1 MPWIAT
7 IETSGHNAARVLVVE
22 DNPVNQEVT
31 RRMAE
36 GLGCQVDVAA
46 NGREALT
53 AVEQSAYD
61 LVLMDCQMPEMDGF
75 EATRAIRRRES
86 ERNAERGMM
95 NDEQNQPSAFSLQP
109 YLASPSSLSLPM
121 RWRVIMSS
129 VYPRGWMI
137 ISANHLVRNNL
148 TPYFSTGC
156 LDVPP
161 LLKRKS
167 SLHKTAT
174 EQLLL
179 SIILFCPRSHR
190 ILSMSRLPSL
200 HPWIGKPS
208 ITFACYNRRG
218 RRMCYRK

>member
-1 MPWIAT
+1 
-7 IETSGHNAARVLVVE
+7 VLVVE

-137 ISANHLVRNNL
+137 I
-148 TPYFSTGC
+148 
-156 LDVPP
+156 
-161 LLKRKS
+161 
-167 SLHKTAT
+167 
-174 EQLLL
+174 
-179 SIILFCPRSHR
+179 
-190 ILSMSRLPSL
+190 
-200 HPWIGKPS
+200 
-208 ITFACYNRRG
+208 
-218 RRMCYRK
+218 